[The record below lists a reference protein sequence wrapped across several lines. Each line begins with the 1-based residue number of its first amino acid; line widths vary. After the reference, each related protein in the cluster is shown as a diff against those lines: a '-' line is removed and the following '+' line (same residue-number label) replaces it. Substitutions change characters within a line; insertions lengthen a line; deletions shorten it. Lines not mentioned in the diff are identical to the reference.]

1 MANGTNKPV
10 RTPYEKGWWYIFT
23 ALIVCFV
30 VNTLTMTTSHGYHPG
45 ALVWF
50 FLMFT
55 VSALLGLYS
64 LALFRKLPVAMSI
77 IGTIQGCLFGFNVLG
92 RYLFAWIGMMTT

>member
-10 RTPYEKGWWYIFT
+10 RTPYEKGWWCIFT

-30 VNTLTMTTSHGYHPG
+30 VNTLTMTNSRYNPG
-45 ALVWF
+45 TLVWF

-55 VSALLGLYS
+55 ASALLGLYS
-64 LALFRKLPVAMSI
+64 LALFKKLPVAMTI
-77 IGTIQGCLFGFNVLG
+77 IGAIQGCLFGFNVLG
-92 RYLFAWIGMMTT
+92 RFLFAWIAMMTT